1 MAESKRTPLPSRITS
16 KRDRPAS
23 TVADE
28 TMTVESYKFSP
39 STQIWKDM
47 GVKAI
52 DALNKVERVLSDVNV
67 STRAHSEL
75 LDKVLRKLGLVGS
88 CLCVLSGSSAYPD
101 CC

>member
-1 MAESKRTPLPSRITS
+1 
-16 KRDRPAS
+16 
-23 TVADE
+23 
-28 TMTVESYKFSP
+28 
-39 STQIWKDM
+39 M

-88 CLCVLSGSSAYPD
+88 CLCSFWFFCIP
-101 CC
+101 